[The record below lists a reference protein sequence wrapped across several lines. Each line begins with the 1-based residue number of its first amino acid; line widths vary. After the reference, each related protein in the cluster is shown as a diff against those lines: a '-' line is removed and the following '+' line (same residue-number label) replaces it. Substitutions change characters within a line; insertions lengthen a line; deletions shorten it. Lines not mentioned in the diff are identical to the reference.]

1 MLADIIDYHTANILM
16 RIFHNNAKT
25 ANVRLIFRKGG

>member
-1 MLADIIDYHTANILM
+1 M

-25 ANVRLIFRKGG
+25 ANVRLILEKGDRTEINKLLLTI